1 MNQPT
6 RRTVDVSN
14 LRGILAVA
22 ALALI
27 LALAWWWTGRSEEL
41 IELPRQTPQ
50 TPIADVPPTPSPTTS
65 TSDQLTP
72 IDEEISVDEQLF
84 VDVRGAVKQR
94 GIQRLA
100 AGSRVLDAIEQAGG
114 MRSGH
119 GYGEVNLARPLVD
132 GEQIWVGKTSRIEDG
147 VAGANIAPE
156 TSVVNVNTADV
167 VQLQELD
174 GVGEVLAERIVTWRT
189 EQGPF
194 RAVEDLVQVPG
205 IGDQTLAGFRDA
217 VTI

>member
-41 IELPRQTPQ
+41 IELPRETPQ
-50 TPIADVPPTPSPTTS
+50 TPIADVPSTPSPTTS

-94 GIQRLA
+94 GTQRLA

-132 GEQIWVGKTSRIEDG
+132 GEQIWVGKTSDIEG
-147 VAGANIAPE
+147 GAASANIAPE
-156 TSVVNVNTADV
+156 TSVVNVNTADA

-194 RAVEDLVQVPG
+194 QAVEDLVQVPG

>member
-41 IELPRQTPQ
+41 IELPRETPQ
-50 TPIADVPPTPSPTTS
+50 TPIADVPSTPSPTTS

-132 GEQIWVGKTSRIEDG
+132 GEQIWVGKTSDIEG
-147 VAGANIAPE
+147 GAASANIAPE
-156 TSVVNVNTADV
+156 TSVVNVNTADA

-194 RAVEDLVQVPG
+194 QAVEDLVQVPG

>member
-1 MNQPT
+1 MNQPK

-27 LALAWWWTGRSEEL
+27 LALAWWWTGRSEET

-50 TPIADVPPTPSPTTS
+50 ASVVDVPPSPSPTMS
-65 TSDQLTP
+65 TSDQVTP
-72 IDEEISVDEQLF
+72 IGDEISEDEQLF

-132 GEQIWVGKTSRIEDG
+132 GEQIWVGKTSDIEG
-147 VAGANIAPE
+147 GAASANIAPE
-156 TSVVNVNTADV
+156 TSVVNVNTADA

-194 RAVEDLVQVPG
+194 QAVEDLVQVPG

>member
-14 LRGILAVA
+14 LRGILAVG

-27 LALAWWWTGRSEEL
+27 LALAWWWTGRSEET

-72 IDEEISVDEQLF
+72 IDEEISDDEQLF
-84 VDVRGAVKQR
+84 VDIRGAVKQR

-100 AGSRVLDAIEQAGG
+100 VGSRVLDAIEQAGG

-132 GEQIWVGKTSRIEDG
+132 GEQIWVGRTSRIEDG
-147 VAGANIAPE
+147 VTGANIAPE

>member
-27 LALAWWWTGRSEEL
+27 LALAWWWTGRSEEA

-50 TPIADVPPTPSPTTS
+50 ASVVDVPPSPSPTMS
-65 TSDQLTP
+65 TSDQVTP
-72 IDEEISVDEQLF
+72 IGDEISKDEQLF

-132 GEQIWVGKTSRIEDG
+132 GEQIWVGKTSDIQG
-147 VAGANIAPE
+147 GAASANIAPE
-156 TSVVNVNTADV
+156 TSVVNVNTADA

-194 RAVEDLVQVPG
+194 QAVEDLVQVPG
-205 IGDQTLAGFRDA
+205 IGDQTLAGFRYA

>member
-50 TPIADVPPTPSPTTS
+50 TPIADVPQKPSPTTS

-72 IDEEISVDEQLF
+72 IDEEISDDEQLF

-132 GEQIWVGKTSRIEDG
+132 GEQIWVGKTSDIQG
-147 VAGANIAPE
+147 GAASANIAPE
-156 TSVVNVNTADV
+156 TSVVNVNTADA

-194 RAVEDLVQVPG
+194 QAVEDLVQVPG